1 MTKGSSDVSAQ
12 SIVVYISQAG
22 GEVEDLQDLIDGK
35 ETELDW
41 VGSLNGQDVPI
52 KVRIADDSEDDW
64 PEETGHPTQPDRTMG
79 DLYS

>member
-1 MTKGSSDVSAQ
+1 M
-12 SIVVYISQAG
+12 
-22 GEVEDLQDLIDGK
+22 
-35 ETELDW
+35 